1 MASDTKTANK
11 WTKTELKALSNAV
24 KTSKTEGKPI
34 KTAFEEIAKLRGS
47 SAASV
52 QAKWY
57 TLNPGARARKSTAQ
71 TTNTTSPSKVVN
83 KRVGKKTNRRV
94 SKPQAAPSPTL
105 KSAVMDT
112 LASLAA
118 KREFCGRCETP
129 FTGEHTADA
138 CANNLRERLTVVQS
152 SIVAAMPT
160 NGKVPE
166 FV

>member
-1 MASDTKTANK
+1 MATGNKTANK
-11 WTKTELKALSNAV
+11 WTKAELKALSNAV
-24 KTSKTEGKPI
+24 KTTKEQGKPI
-34 KTAFEEIAKLRGS
+34 KDAFEEIAKLRGS

-57 TLNPGARARKSTAQ
+57 TLNPGTRARKASAQ
-71 TTNTTSPSKVVN
+71 TVKPNKSVN

-94 SKPQAAPSPTL
+94 INKPQAAPSPIL

-129 FTGEHTADA
+129 FTGEHTDDA
-138 CANNLRERLTVVQS
+138 CANNLRERLTVLQS
-152 SIVAAMPT
+152 GVAAALPT